1 MALLKYNLKGKE
13 ALVGRVLKFGF
24 FGLKKFL
31 DPECVDGNV
40 VIFITTPVK
49 SPPKTGLKS
58 GKNRVGTWF
67 L

>member
-1 MALLKYNLKGKE
+1 MRGVAFGLKGNG
-13 ALVGRVLKFGF
+13 ALGGQVSKFGSIGF
-24 FGLKKFL
+24 KKFL

-49 SPPKTGLKS
+49 SPPKTGLKL